1 MPRKCKN
8 HPNSFCYV
16 CGSFIP
22 KSQRRPITPVLKNL
36 YQQYFQI
43 PLGDQDKDWAPH
55 VICTSCSNGLRD
67 WLNRRKTSMPFAI
80 PMVWRES
87 KNHIDDCY
95 FCCVNVVGFS
105 TKNKNTIVYPNLDS
119 ARRPIPHDDTLP
131 IPVPPF
137 EEPECVDDTN
147 PDQSSDHDDDDD
159 DEYLPE
165 KNAYPKRFN
174 QQDLNDLIR
183 DLSLPKDKAE
193 LLASRLKERNMLK
206 DDVRVC
212 HFRIRNHNLKTY
224 FVVDGP
230 MVYCHDINGLFRELR
245 QEHIPSDWRLFIDSS
260 QRSLKAVLLHNGN
273 SKPSIPIAH
282 SVHLKETYDN
292 MKLLLDTLS
301 YDRYQWNICGD
312 LKVIGMLMGMQAGF
326 TKFCCF
332 LCLWDSRNTD
342 QHYIKHDWELRKMY
356 VPGDHSVKC
365 QPLVN
370 AKKVF
375 LPPLHIKLGLINC
388 IVKTMGKTKSQGFQY
403 LRDKFP
409 RLSEAKLKE
418 GVFVGPQIREILKDE
433 AFFTI
438 LTDKEQAAWENF
450 KWVCSNFLG
459 MKKAPDFKNGVHKL
473 LHSYKEL
480 GCRMSLKVHFLHS
493 HLEFFPEN
501 LGEVSDEQGERFHQ
515 DIKSME
521 KRYQGFWNDSMM
533 ADYCWMLYRDAPDT
547 KYRRKR
553 KSTTF

>member
-1 MPRKCKN
+1 
-8 HPNSFCYV
+8 
-16 CGSFIP
+16 
-22 KSQRRPITPVLKNL
+22 
-36 YQQYFQI
+36 
-43 PLGDQDKDWAPH
+43 
-55 VICTSCSNGLRD
+55 
-67 WLNRRKTSMPFAI
+67 MPFAI

-105 TKNKNTIVYPNLDS
+105 TKNKNKILYPNLDS

-131 IPVPPF
+131 IPVPPLGI

-147 PDQSSDHDDDDD
+147 PDESSDDD

-165 KNAYPKRFN
+165 KITYPKLFN
-174 QQDLNDLIR
+174 QHDLNDLIR

-212 HFRIRNHNLKTY
+212 HFRIRNQNLKTY

-356 VPGDHSVKC
+356 V
-365 QPLVN
+365 L
-370 AKKVF
+370 F
-375 LPPLHIKLGLINC
+375 
-388 IVKTMGKTKSQGFQY
+388 
-403 LRDKFP
+403 
-409 RLSEAKLKE
+409 
-418 GVFVGPQIREILKDE
+418 
-433 AFFTI
+433 
-438 LTDKEQAAWENF
+438 
-450 KWVCSNFLG
+450 
-459 MKKAPDFKNGVHKL
+459 
-473 LHSYKEL
+473 
-480 GCRMSLKVHFLHS
+480 
-493 HLEFFPEN
+493 
-501 LGEVSDEQGERFHQ
+501 
-515 DIKSME
+515 
-521 KRYQGFWNDSMM
+521 
-533 ADYCWMLYRDAPDT
+533 
-547 KYRRKR
+547 
-553 KSTTF
+553 